1 MCVFLTVHAQNQS
14 LPTITLHPTGGI
26 YMLGSRVTL
35 ECEAENADSI
45 DWVHNGNTMVEDGTS
60 LAISSL
66 NDDLTGSYACV
77 ATNQL
82 GV

>member
-1 MCVFLTVHAQNQS
+1 
-14 LPTITLHPTGGI
+14 
-26 YMLGSRVTL
+26 MLGSRVTL

-82 GV
+82 GGVISGVAEVQLAGERWCHGCVQKES